1 MLAGL
6 GHIVQSMSHTK
17 DEGIH
22 CRLVVGPL
30 VSQSSLELD
39 IDRLKVDARD
49 GYFAIFVE
57 RRGRRG

>member
-6 GHIVQSMSHTK
+6 GHRVQSVSHTE

-22 CRLVVGPL
+22 RRLVVGPL

-49 GYFAIFVE
+49 RYLAIFVE